1 MEKVFVYGMS
11 NRIFFINNFYHTAIL
26 FLCLLN
32 IKYLNIVVDIL
43 SMVVNDKLFA
53 KSTNNRGNIWF
64 FNQIFVSLWSIFEY

>member
-11 NRIFFINNFYHTAIL
+11 NTIFFINNFYHTAIL

-43 SMVVNDKLFA
+43 SMVVND
-53 KSTNNRGNIWF
+53 
-64 FNQIFVSLWSIFEY
+64 

>member
-11 NRIFFINNFYHTAIL
+11 NTIFFINNFYHTAIL
-26 FLCLLN
+26 FLYLLN

-43 SMVVNDKLFA
+43 SMVVKDKLFA